1 MMSFFIR
8 SYDMNDAVK
17 QFIEKHEISKHQYE
31 TYKDALAACV
41 LPTVQCHPLD
51 SGTVFVE
58 VTCPSYDD
66 VYTRV
71 QSLTMQLLCHRF
83 SNVQSFTYDED
94 EDS

>member
-1 MMSFFIR
+1 MQ
-8 SYDMNDAVK
+8 NAK
-17 QFIEKHEISKHQYE
+17 QKTAKATKFKI
-31 TYKDALAACV
+31 KDALAACV
-41 LPTVQCHPLD
+41 LPTVQCRPLD

-66 VYTRV
+66 VYTCV